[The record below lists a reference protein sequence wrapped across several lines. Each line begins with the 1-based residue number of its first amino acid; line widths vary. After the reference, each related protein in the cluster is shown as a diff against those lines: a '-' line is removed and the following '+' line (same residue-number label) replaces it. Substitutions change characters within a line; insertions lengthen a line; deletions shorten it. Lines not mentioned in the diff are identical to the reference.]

1 MFFNMLK
8 VFADGGAR
16 GNPGP
21 AAVGVYVIDENNR
34 ILCKVGQKIGVATN
48 NVAEYKAVIVA
59 LSLLLRK
66 KELLTH
72 RQIQIYLDS
81 KLIFSQINGLFKIKN
96 SVLRE
101 LLFEVREKEAEL
113 AVSIQYFHIPR
124 EQNKEADKLVNLALD
139 NKL

>member
-113 AVSIQYFHIPR
+113 AVPIQYFHIPR